1 VCVCVCVCKNIDW
14 VRLVQKV
21 VHLQLYTRPHTTV
34 NILVPKK
41 VDGVLARRF
50 LRLFTRILLNVFR

>member
-1 VCVCVCVCKNIDW
+1 VCVCVKIIDW

-21 VHLQLYTRPHTTV
+21 VHLQLYTSTHTTV

-41 VDGVLARRF
+41 WTVY
-50 LRLFTRILLNVFR
+50 